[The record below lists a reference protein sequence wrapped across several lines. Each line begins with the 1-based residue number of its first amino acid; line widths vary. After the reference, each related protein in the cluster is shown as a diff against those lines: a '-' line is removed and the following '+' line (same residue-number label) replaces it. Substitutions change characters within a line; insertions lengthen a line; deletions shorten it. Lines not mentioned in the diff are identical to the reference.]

1 MAEPSDHEID
11 QVITLSRHLL
21 DRENAATAQHG
32 GRVENGDQTIAYGGG
47 GDGAI
52 AGRELASGNA
62 FLDQPLQPVQQ
73 AVEES
78 ERTWR
83 RS

>member
-32 GRVENGDQTIAYGGG
+32 GRVENGDQTIAYGRS

-52 AGRELASGNA
+52 AGRELASRNA
-62 FLDQPLQPVQQ
+62 FLDQPFQSVQQ
-73 AVEES
+73 SVEES
-78 ERTWR
+78 ERTRR